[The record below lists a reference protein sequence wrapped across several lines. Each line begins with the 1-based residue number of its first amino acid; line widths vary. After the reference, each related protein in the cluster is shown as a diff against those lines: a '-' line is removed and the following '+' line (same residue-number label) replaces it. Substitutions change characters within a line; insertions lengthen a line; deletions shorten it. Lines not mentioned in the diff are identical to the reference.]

1 MIHGYPAELGLFVC
15 QRWYECSPP
24 LGRPCAPLP
33 DAERVGR
40 LLSIA
45 YQASLLKEEDRQVTF
60 RLVFCE
66 PAEFPEDAGPPSG
79 FHRLV
84 FTRPRH
90 LDQHEL
96 ARLSPAA
103 KYHRALIGVRLDPT
117 LGFVIWGILQSGAR
131 WLRDTHGGRSSQ
143 NQALPSALVVAVTGP
158 GQLAVA
164 RGIET
169 LGELR
174 DGVIARPSMDVF
186 QSKWLAARF
195 AEIREERAIL
205 HAEARARARETWAPL
220 DPNITKVI
228 SQQMFKRVI
237 FTMRSTHHGGLL
249 LLLPPEY
256 AADALRDE
264 ILRSKYTFDQG
275 EARYRYRTLIMRLM
289 NTLAAEGGQ
298 IDPMPENVGW
308 KQYETSTSTIIADL
322 DEAIFELSHLI
333 AALADVDG
341 AVVMT
346 KRFEL
351 LGFAA
356 EIRGSDLPDVIT
368 VQRATDLEAT
378 HCEAE
383 PTDGVGT
390 RHRSAYRLCQHVHD
404 ALAVVASQDGSIRF
418 VTWMNDA
425 VTYWDHVASG
435 VPGI

>member
-1 MIHGYPAELGLFVC
+1 MIHGYPADLGLFVC
-15 QRWYECSPP
+15 QRWQTCGPTKGKP
-24 LGRPCAPLP
+24 RAPLP
-33 DAERVGR
+33 GPDRVGE

-45 YQASLLKEEDRQVTF
+45 YQASLLKEEERQVIF
-60 RLVFCE
+60 RLVLCE
-66 PAEFPEDAGPPSG
+66 PDAFPESGGPPLG

-103 KYHRALIGVRLDPT
+103 KYHRALIGVRLDAT

-143 NQALPSALVVAVTGP
+143 NQALPSALVIAATGP
-158 GQLAVA
+158 GQLSVA

-174 DGVIARPSMDVF
+174 DGVIARPSMDIF
-186 QSKWLAARF
+186 QSEWLAGRF

-205 HAEARARARETWAPL
+205 HAEARAEARESWAPL
-220 DPNITKVI
+220 DPNITRVI

-249 LLLPPEY
+249 LILPPEY
-256 AADALRDE
+256 AADALRGE
-264 ILRSKYTFDQG
+264 ILRSKYSFEQG

-289 NTLAAEGGQ
+289 NTLAEEGGRVN
-298 IDPMPENVGW
+298 PVPSSVGW
-308 KQYETSTSTIIADL
+308 REYENSSSPAIADL

-333 AALADVDG
+333 AGLADVDG

-351 LGFAA
+351 LGFGA

-368 VQRATDLEAT
+368 VQRALDLEAVQ
-378 HCEAE
+378 CVEE

-404 ALAVVASQDGSIRF
+404 ALAVVASQDGGIRF

-425 VTYWDHVASG
+425 VTYWDHVSSG
-435 VPGI
+435 TPGI